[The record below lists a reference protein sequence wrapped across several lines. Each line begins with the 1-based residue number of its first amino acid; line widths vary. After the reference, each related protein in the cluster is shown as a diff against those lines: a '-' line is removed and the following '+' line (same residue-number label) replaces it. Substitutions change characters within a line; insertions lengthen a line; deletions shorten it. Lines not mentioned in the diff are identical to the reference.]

1 MSDCT
6 TCAEY
11 DSEKGYCPKYCEVIR
26 KTLDELA
33 PSIKA
38 YYEQNYLVIIND
50 IAIRLDFIETRVNR
64 LMNEIFPHDGE
75 VVLTQDKGVTFQ
87 VDDIDPWKGEEDG
100 VER

>member
-1 MSDCT
+1 MSDCK

-11 DSEKGYCPKYCEVIR
+11 DSDNGYCPKYCEVIR

-33 PSIKA
+33 PNIKA

-50 IAIRLDFIETRVNR
+50 IAIRLDFIETRVDR

-87 VDDIDPWKGEEDG
+87 VDDIEPWKGEEK
-100 VER
+100 